1 MNLDDFIIDAGEIC
15 REALELQSRNEKGI
29 VFVLGSD
36 WIGCL
41 TDGDVRR
48 GILTQDLNLDKTVG
62 EVCNRDVVLS
72 NSREEAFD
80 ALRSNR
86 ALRAVP
92 VVDGMTVIDLVTLDD
107 LETIPLV
114 SPQFN
119 GNEVKYVLDCLDS
132 GWISSQGKYVSRFE
146 NQFEEFLTR
155 HCVSASSG
163 TSALHLAL
171 LSLGVSP
178 ADKVVVPDF
187 TFAATVNAVLMS
199 GARPVICD
207 VDQDT
212 GNMCAEALEKILS
225 NSQIKAVIFV
235 SIYGNSQGTGDSG

>member
-1 MNLDDFIIDAGEIC
+1 MILLLTEKSG
-15 REALELQSRNEKGI
+15 EALELQRLKEKGI

-107 LETIPLV
+107 LEL
-114 SPQFN
+114 S
-119 GNEVKYVLDCLDS
+119 
-132 GWISSQGKYVSRFE
+132 
-146 NQFEEFLTR
+146 
-155 HCVSASSG
+155 
-163 TSALHLAL
+163 LHLR
-171 LSLGVSP
+171 
-178 ADKVVVPDF
+178 
-187 TFAATVNAVLMS
+187 NLMVM
-199 GARPVICD
+199 R
-207 VDQDT
+207 
-212 GNMCAEALEKILS
+212 
-225 NSQIKAVIFV
+225 
-235 SIYGNSQGTGDSG
+235 